1 MDGLKKVLSIDLRS
15 LALLRISLALLILL
29 DLFLRTFDM
38 EAFYTD
44 SGILPRSKWIEI
56 SKSMHFSLHVASGDL
71 FWQILLFSLAAIF
84 ALGLL
89 VGYRSKLMAFL
100 SFILLA
106 SLINRNQL
114 ITQAG
119 DSLLIVMTFWA
130 LFLPIG
136 ARYSVDAAL
145 DPRYQ
150 KDPNDH
156 PHSPDQPQPYF
167 SMATIAVIFQVLY
180 LYFFTAL
187 LKTGAAWRVRFDAA
201 FYAVSL
207 EHFATPIGAWIRQ
220 FPALLKL
227 GTFYVLFVEFIAPI
241 IVLLPKPWPV
251 ARIVGLLMLA
261 SLHLAF
267 LLMLHIGLFPLI
279 DFMSLTVLIPSV
291 VWVWLAARRKPA
303 EMDKIILYYDQ
314 DCGFCLKMVLVL
326 RELLLSQHVKIYPA
340 QETPDIYAIMERENS
355 WVVQGA
361 NGEHYTHWK
370 AMRHL
375 FAQRWAFKPIALLM
389 SIPPL
394 MMIGGWVYR
403 WVANNRNTMSNITAS
418 SLPWHAVKIKPTIV
432 GQLIALYFF
441 IGITV
446 HNITGL
452 PGMNKHRPKMMTQ
465 TLQAVRLDQRW
476 SMFAP
481 FPMTISIYPQIEGTL
496 RNGEKTNLYPL
507 TESSPSWEP
516 PTDQL
521 YAYYKNYRWRKF
533 MDKIRSTSDNRIRG
547 AYGDY
552 LCRSRNKISLQRPK
566 HIGIFDINFVSRH
579 TNTKG
584 EPKKVERK
592 MTWRHWCYADFDP
605 ALKKEN

>member
-1 MDGLKKVLSIDLRS
+1 MGGLKKVFSIDLRS
-15 LALLRISLALLILL
+15 LALLRVCLASLILL

-38 EAFYTD
+38 ATFYTD
-44 SGILPRSKWIEI
+44 DGILPRSRWIEFTN
-56 SKSMHFSLHVASGDL
+56 KFHFSIHAASGDL
-71 FWQILLFSLAAIF
+71 FWQILLFTLAAIF

-89 VGYRSKLMAFL
+89 VGYRSKLMTLL
-100 SFILLA
+100 SFIMLA

-119 DSLLIVMTFWA
+119 DQLLVVMTFWA

-150 KDPNDH
+150 QDPNNH
-156 PHSPDQPQPYF
+156 LHSPVQPQPYF
-167 SMATIAVIFQVLY
+167 SMASIAVIFQVLY
-180 LYFFTAL
+180 LYFFTAI

-220 FPALLKL
+220 FPGLLKL
-227 GTFYVLFVEFIAPI
+227 GTLFVLFVEFIGPLL
-241 IVLLPKPWPV
+241 VLLPKPWPV
-251 ARIVGLLMLA
+251 ARIIGLLMLA

-267 LLMLHIGLFPLI
+267 MFMLHIGLFPLI
-279 DFMSLTVLIPSV
+279 DFMSLTVLIPSAI
-291 VWVWLAARRKPA
+291 WIWLAARRKPA
-303 EMDKIILYYDQ
+303 AMDNIILYYDQ

-340 QETPDIYAIMERENS
+340 QNTPEIYAIMEGENS

-361 NGEHYTHWK
+361 NGKHYLHWN

-375 FAQRWAFKPIALLM
+375 FAQRWAFKPIALIM

-394 MMIGGWVYR
+394 MMLGNWVYR

-418 SLPWHAVKIKPTIV
+418 SLPWHTVKIKPTMV

-441 IGITV
+441 VGITV
-446 HNITGL
+446 YNITGL
-452 PGMNKHRPKMMTQ
+452 PGLSKHRPDLINRS
-465 TLQAVRLDQRW
+465 LQAVRLDQRW

-481 FPMTISIYPQIEGTL
+481 FPMTISIYPQIQATL
-496 RNGEKTNLYPL
+496 RNGDKMNLYPL
-507 TESSPSWEP
+507 TDSSPNWEP
-516 PTDQL
+516 PTQL
-521 YAYYKNYRWRKF
+521 YSVYKSYRWRKF
-533 MDKIRSTSDNRIRG
+533 LGKIRSTSDNRVRA

-552 LCRSRNKISLQRPK
+552 LCRTRNKMSLQRPK
-566 HIGIFDINFVSRH
+566 HIGIFDIHFVSRH
-579 TNTKG
+579 TNTN
-584 EPKKVERK
+584 EQPKRIERK
-592 MTWRHWCYADFDP
+592 MAWRHWCYADFDP
-605 ALKKEN
+605 ANKM

>member
-1 MDGLKKVLSIDLRS
+1 MDAVKKVLGIDLRS
-15 LALLRISLALLILL
+15 LALLRVCLALLILM
-29 DLFLRTFDM
+29 DLFLRSFDM
-38 EAFYTD
+38 KAFYTD
-44 SGILPRSKWIEI
+44 SGILPRGRWLEVTNKL
-56 SKSMHFSLHVASGDL
+56 HYSLHAASGDL
-71 FWQILLFSLAAIF
+71 FWQILLFSLAAVF
-84 ALGLL
+84 AFGLL
-89 VGYRSKLMAFL
+89 VGYRSKLMALL
-100 SFILLA
+100 SFIMLA

-119 DSLLIVMTFWA
+119 DSLLVVMTFWA

-150 KDPNDH
+150 QDPNNH
-156 PHSPDQPQPYF
+156 PHSPEQSQQYF
-167 SMATIAVIFQVLY
+167 SIATVAVIFQVLY

-220 FPALLKL
+220 FPGLLKL
-227 GTFYVLFVEFIAPI
+227 GTIYVLFVEFVGPLL
-241 IVLLPKPWPV
+241 VLLPKPWPV

-267 LLMLHIGLFPLI
+267 LLMLHIGLFPFI

-303 EMDKIILYYDQ
+303 AMDNIILYYDK

-326 RELLLSQHVKIYPA
+326 RELLLSHRVKIFPA
-340 QETPDIYAIMERENS
+340 QDTPEIYAIMERENS

-361 NGEHYTHWK
+361 NGEHYLHWQ

-375 FAQRWAFKPIALLM
+375 FAQRWAFKPIALIM

-394 MMIGGWVYR
+394 MKIGDWVYR
-403 WVANNRNTMSNITAS
+403 WVATNRNTMSNITAS
-418 SLPWHAVKIKPTIV
+418 SLPWHSVKIKPTVV

-446 HNITGL
+446 YNVTGL
-452 PGMNKHRPKMMTQ
+452 PGMNKYRSTMLSRSLQ
-465 TLQAVRLDQRW
+465 TVRLDQRW

-496 RNGEKTNLYPL
+496 RNGEKINLYPL
-507 TESSPSWEP
+507 TDPSPDWVP
-516 PTDQL
+516 PTQQL
-521 YAYYKNYRWRKF
+521 YSTYKSYRWRKYL
-533 MDKIRSTSDNRIRG
+533 DKIRSTKDNRIRS

-552 LCRSRNKISLQRPK
+552 ICRSRNKFSLQRPE

-579 TNTKG
+579 TNTTG
-584 EPKKVERK
+584 EPKIIGRK
-592 MTWRHWCYADFDP
+592 MAWRHWCYADFDP
-605 ALKKEN
+605 AIKKEN